1 MSILSSLY
9 TGVSGLNANGQWL
22 SVIGDNIANV
32 NTIGFKGS
40 TMSFGDILSQTFTGS
55 GSTSQIGR
63 GVNVGAVTTIF
74 SQGTFQNTSSG
85 LDLAIDGD
93 GFFIVNS
100 QGVNAYT
107 RAGSFQIDRDG
118 YVVNAHGDILQGI
131 TYDAVGNPVGMG
143 DININT
149 GTYMANPTTTATLVA
164 NLDADDTA
172 INTVLHPWAVPPPAG
187 SYNESTA
194 ITVYDGLGG
203 AHQVSVYFVKGAT
216 TPTGVTTWTAHY
228 VYDSG
233 GTPTEAT
240 PPITQTYDAT
250 GQMLT
255 GQTGSVTFDFGGG
268 LGTTVAVNMTGSTQ
282 YAADFAVSSMT
293 QNGYTAGDLKN
304 ISIGTD
310 GIISGTF
317 TNGQTRT
324 LGQVQLARFP
334 APTELMKLGNNLFS
348 RTAASGDPLV
358 GNPESSGLGRT
369 LSSSLELST
378 VDLAEQFTSLITAQR
393 GFQANTKIITTTDD
407 LLNLLI
413 SIKQ

>member
-40 TMSFGDILSQTFTGS
+40 TMSFGDILSQTFAGG

-63 GVNVGAVTTIF
+63 GVNVEAVTTIF

-93 GFFIVNS
+93 GFFVVNH

-107 RAGSFQIDRDG
+107 RAGSFQVDQNGFI
-118 YVVNAHGDILQGI
+118 VNPSGDFLQGAGGSI
-131 TYDAVGNPVGMG
+131 NVLTAQGNAQQTSNAGISANLNAADGTTTWTFATGAALPA
-143 DININT
+143 D
-149 GTYMANPTTTATLVA
+149 GTYN
-164 NLDADDTA
+164 
-172 INTVLHPWAVPPPAG
+172 G
-187 SYNESTA
+187 STST
-194 ITVYDGLGG
+194 TVYDNLGG
-203 AHQVSVYFVKGAT
+203 AHQVNVYYQK
-216 TPTGVTTWTAHY
+216 TGDNAWTAHY
-228 VYDSG
+228 VYQNSAG
-233 GTPTEAT
+233 NYVQAGTQAMTFTNGAMDAIT
-240 PPITQTYDAT
+240 PGANTYT
-250 GQMLT
+250 W
-255 GQTGSVTFDFGGG
+255 GGG
-268 LGTTVAVNMTGSTQ
+268 AAAGSITISPDGTTQ
-282 YAADFAVSSMT
+282 YAGDFAVYPPT
-293 QNGYTAGDLKN
+293 QDGYAFGNLKN
-304 ISIGTD
+304 ISIGSD
-310 GIISGTF
+310 GVITGIF

-324 LGQVQLARFP
+324 IGQVQLARFA
-334 APTELMKLGNNLFS
+334 APTELTKLGNNLYAA
-348 RTAASGDPLV
+348 TAASGLPV
-358 GNPESSGLGRT
+358 TGNPEANGLGRI

-378 VDLAEQFTSLITAQR
+378 VDLAEQFTNLITAQR